1 MHSSPAA
8 GMMLFLSFFQSLSFQ
23 VGSSGTGTAFQE
35 MLLAIWACVATNI
48 YNAFCFGFC
57 HVWATWHSQQNGRG
71 SLICCRLVLLPRLV
85 QKKKER
91 KKEEDS
97 LFLSANKLVSFDHP
111 QPSLVVVAKLKA
123 QK

>member
-1 MHSSPAA
+1 VGNLAQPTKRT
-8 GMMLFLSFFQSLSFQ
+8 GLIDLLSF
-23 VGSSGTGTAFQE
+23 SSSASSRSE
-35 MLLAIWACVATNI
+35 
-48 YNAFCFGFC
+48 
-57 HVWATWHSQQNGRG
+57 
-71 SLICCRLVLLPRLV
+71 
-85 QKKKER
+85 KER